1 MSGLATN
8 EHEFTQWATAA
19 LVSFVSPDDKPSV
32 IEKEEENLRRLCL
45 PKALQTRLISF
56 KNYNDQDP
64 KTRKFAED
72 LLTSFD
78 GQFTSDTDD
87 YDLRYTWRELA
98 ALRNN
103 LDFVISH
110 QDPPPNE
117 ATSRCPVDVLL
128 TQVTRM
134 VAEKQNSKAI
144 RYNHRVS
151 TSMSKTYISETPF
164 NTSLSMVCGGMA
176 SYRLPGSTLN
186 AINKFA
192 LKHRITMEVTSS
204 GEHAAYS
211 LWLSLCMLVV
221 EYKTNDERVALRQLL
236 MDFAAILRHRRLLGF
251 EQKHLLGITGCYT
264 TLAYYLTFYLG
275 ILDDQGKVQYWNVG
289 TLNIMN
295 PAELLKAYVWIANS
309 ITQSVTHLKDW
320 HFDVNAP
327 RDIGNLVWR
336 AKANSSAKSLR
347 KRSGQGRR
355 RSGSDFGSG
364 SEEFD
369 ASDECIEN
377 DHKVPYYTASELIC
391 LHEDNDKATS
401 EARERMR
408 ARQGEM
414 PSDFVMRRYL
424 DSLQTDVDD
433 V

>member
-1 MSGLATN
+1 MSGLAAN
-8 EHEFTQWATAA
+8 AQEFTQWATAA
-19 LVSFVSPDDKPSV
+19 LVGIVSPDDKPSV
-32 IEKEEENLRRLCL
+32 IEKEEENLRRLCP
-45 PKALQTRLISF
+45 PKALQTQLTAF
-56 KNYNDQDP
+56 KNCNKEDP
-64 KTRKFAED
+64 KTKKFAED

-78 GQFTSDTDD
+78 GQFTSDTDE
-87 YDLRYTWRELA
+87 YDLRYAWRELA

-103 LDFVISH
+103 LDFVINH

-144 RYNHRVS
+144 RYDHRVP
-151 TSMSKTYISETPF
+151 TSMSKTYITQTPF
-164 NTSLSMVCGGMA
+164 NTSLSMTCDGMA
-176 SYRLPGSTLN
+176 SYRLPGSTLS

-192 LKHRITMEVTSS
+192 LKHRIAMEVTSS

-211 LWLSLCMLVV
+211 LYLSLCMLVV
-221 EYKTNDERVALRQLL
+221 EYKKNDGRIAHRQLL
-236 MDFAAILRHRRLLGF
+236 MDFAAILRHRRLVGF

-264 TLAYYLTFYLG
+264 TLPRIAYYLTFYLG
-275 ILDDQGKVQYWNVG
+275 ILDDLGEVQHWKAG

-309 ITQSVTHLKDW
+309 TTQSVTQLKDW
-320 HFDVNAP
+320 HFDSNAP

-336 AKANSSAKSLR
+336 AKANSSAN

-355 RSGSDFGSG
+355 RSSGSS

-369 ASDECIEN
+369 ASDECIVN
-377 DHKVPYYTASELIC
+377 DYKVPYYTASELIC
-391 LHEDNDKATS
+391 MHEDNDTATS

-424 DSLQTDVDD
+424 DSLQTDVDG